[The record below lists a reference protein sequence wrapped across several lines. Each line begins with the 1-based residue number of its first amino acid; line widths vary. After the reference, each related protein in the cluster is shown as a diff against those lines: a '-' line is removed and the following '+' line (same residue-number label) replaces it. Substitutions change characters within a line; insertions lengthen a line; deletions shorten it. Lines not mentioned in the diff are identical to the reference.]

1 MRPMSSNLATP
12 DAPVP
17 FTPDVDSQGRI
28 YSTGR
33 RKTASARVWVMP
45 GEGRVTVNSKSML
58 DYFHRDFHLEEIAK
72 PFQVTQT
79 LGKFDVW
86 CTVKGGGESGQAG
99 AIRLGI
105 SRSLEKFEPSLRKLL
120 KPAGLLTRDA
130 RKVERKKA
138 GQPKARKK
146 RQWVKR

>member
-1 MRPMSSNLATP
+1 
-12 DAPVP
+12 
-17 FTPDVDSQGRI
+17 
-28 YSTGR
+28 
-33 RKTASARVWVMP
+33 
-45 GEGRVTVNSKSML
+45 ML